1 MALVLG
7 SDGEAHLGLAKI
19 IRLRPGRAAKIIRL
33 RPGRAGSSSQSP

>member
-19 IRLRPGRAAKIIRL
+19 IRLRPGRA
-33 RPGRAGSSSQSP
+33 GSSSQSP